1 MSTHESFLTDR
12 DERAAWLA
20 FLRIPRIGPGHA
32 LKIREVC
39 GTLRE
44 AWSLSADALRSRG
57 VPQIMCERIER
68 HRPTISPD
76 QEYARMHTP
85 GVGVT
90 TWKDADYPRLLEQI
104 PDPPYLL
111 TYRGDLDV
119 LRQPAVAVVGTR
131 TPSSYGVAVTRKL
144 VAEIAEAGVTIV
156 SGLALGIDAI
166 AHRSA
171 IEAGGKTIAVLGSGL
186 DRIYPPS
193 HRPLADHI
201 AQGHGALLSEFPPD
215 MGPDRHHFPLR
226 NRIIAGLARA
236 TLVIEGNADS
246 GSLITA
252 RIALDYNREVLAVPG
267 DIFRPTAVG
276 PNQLLALG
284 ARVVTSAHD
293 VLEILFPDG
302 DDRRVDRSADIRNN
316 QRSIPSQTPSDP
328 CEQKLFA
335 LLSDEARHVDELVKL
350 SGLPTST
357 VSAAVTM
364 LELQGFVRHLG
375 GMRYIRA

>member
-1 MSTHESFLTDR
+1 MSTHESFLTDKH
-12 DERAAWLA
+12 ERAAWLA

-32 LKIREVC
+32 LKIREAC
-39 GTLRE
+39 GTLYD
-44 AWSLSADALRSRG
+44 AWSLSVDALRSRG
-57 VPQIMCERIER
+57 VPQIMCEYIER

-76 QEYARMHTP
+76 QEYARMHIP

-90 TWKDADYPRLLEQI
+90 AWKDAHYPRLLEQI

-111 TYRGDLDV
+111 TYRGNLDV
-119 LRQPAVAVVGTR
+119 LQQPTVAVVGTR
-131 TPSSYGVAVTRKL
+131 TPSSYGIAVTRKL
-144 VAEIAEAGVTIV
+144 VGEIAKAGVTIV

-171 IEAGGKTIAVLGSGL
+171 IEAGGMTVAVLGSGL

-201 AQGHGALLSEFPPD
+201 VQGHGELLSEFFPD
-215 MGPDRHHFPLR
+215 TDPDRHHFPLR
-226 NRIIAGLARA
+226 NRIIAGLAHA

-252 RIALDYNREVLAVPG
+252 RVALDYNREVLAVPG
-267 DIFRPTAVG
+267 DIFRPTAAG
-276 PNQLLALG
+276 PNQLLTLG
-284 ARVVTSAHD
+284 ARVITSAHD

-316 QRSIPSQTPSDP
+316 QQSIPSQTLSDP
-328 CEQKLFA
+328 YEQKLFA

-350 SGLPTST
+350 SGLPAST

-364 LELQGFVRHLG
+364 LELQGFVRHQG